1 MTKYALLVSILFTSV
16 AALSAMPMQQN
27 ERHVQD
33 EAKGIVMVGERKEC
47 GPLIT
52 SQASLEEEAEYAPS
66 SDVGNDKHHTN

>member
-16 AALSAMPMQQN
+16 ATLSAMPMQQN